1 MKRYLD
7 FADSEI
13 FAEFTDVEVL
23 YDDENGFLLYGKDDC
38 IANCY
43 AADETAAKIISE
55 LIPKTVALVS
65 VHGDVL
71 KSVLTSGNFVIKD
84 DCFQFEYHGNA
95 LKLPESD
102 FFVRKLCVS
111 DFNKIKTFYDDENY
125 IKKLL
130 EKGVFYGALDGENI
144 IGAIGEHERGTIG
157 LLYVNPKY
165 RRMGVA
171 KLLSV
176 FKINE
181 TLSAQ
186 KTPVLHVVSGNVA
199 SYNLQKN
206 VGYEVLPDKI
216 YWLKPKEFYE

>member
-13 FAEFTDVEVL
+13 FAEFADVEVL
-23 YDDENGFLLYGKDDC
+23 YDGENGFLLYGNADC

-71 KSVLTSGNFVIKD
+71 KSVLTSGNFVVKD
-84 DCFQFEYHGNA
+84 DCFQFEYYGNV
-95 LKLPESD
+95 LKLPESK

-111 DFNKIKTFYDDENY
+111 DFYKIKAFYDDENY

-130 EKGVFYGALDGENI
+130 EKGVFYGAFDGENL

-171 KLLSV
+171 KLLSEL
-176 FKINE
+176 KINE
-181 TLSAQ
+181 ALRVQ
-186 KTPVLHVVSGNVA
+186 KTPVLHVVSGNIA
-199 SYNLQKN
+199 SYNLQKK
-206 VGYEVLPDKI
+206 VGYEVLPDKT